1 MDLIDFKKDGLR
13 FQVEVGE
20 DDDLLSEESEL
31 DYEDDVNGENSSNS
45 IDCDASQSS
54 AKSTPP
60 IKKARMESTSKQVA
74 PVTNEEME
82 DYMVYNDEALKRVIE
97 SRKQLL
103 EEDHAKKK
111 QNTAEG
117 DHIQGNE
124 AGPQDKLDA

>member
-1 MDLIDFKKDGLR
+1 MDLIDFEKDGLR

-31 DYEDDVNGENSSNS
+31 DYEDDVNGEISSNS
-45 IDCDASQSS
+45 IDSDASQSS
-54 AKSTPP
+54 AKSTPAK
-60 IKKARMESTSKQVA
+60 KKARKQSTSKQVA

-103 EEDHAKKK
+103 EEDHAK
-111 QNTAEG
+111 
-117 DHIQGNE
+117 
-124 AGPQDKLDA
+124 LDREKAKYSRGGSHSRK